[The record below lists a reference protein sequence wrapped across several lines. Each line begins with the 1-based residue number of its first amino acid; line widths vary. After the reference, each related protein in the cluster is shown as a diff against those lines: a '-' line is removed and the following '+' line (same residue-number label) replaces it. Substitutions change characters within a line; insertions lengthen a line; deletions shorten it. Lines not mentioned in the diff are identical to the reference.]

1 MTLQCEGASVRA
13 GAKCLLA
20 DASAV
25 FQAGRLCAVVGPN
38 GAGKSTLLSVLSGQ
52 RRPDQGRVLLEG
64 IELDARSAEELA
76 LMRAVMPQESAVAFD
91 FTVAEVAGLGRYP
104 HRRHPSRAEHEIVG
118 QALQAT
124 AVAHLAERIFN
135 TLSGGEKARVHLARS
150 LAQVW
155 EPRLQGERWL
165 LLDEPT
171 ASLDLAH
178 QHLAMR
184 LLREWANGQGVG
196 VVAVLHDL
204 NLAMRYADDV
214 IVLAGGA
221 VREFGA
227 TRTVVQPALIEEVWG
242 LPCHQVATEDGVP
255 QYLFG

>member
-1 MTLQCEGASVRA
+1 MTLQCENAGVRA
-13 GAKCLLA
+13 GAKALLSG
-20 DASAV
+20 ASAV
-25 FQAGRLCAVVGPN
+25 FQPGRLCAVLGPN

-52 RRPDQGRVLLEG
+52 RRADEGRVLLEG
-64 IELDARSAEELA
+64 IDLNARGAAELA
-76 LMRAVMPQESAVAFD
+76 LARAVMPQESAVAFD
-91 FTVAEVAGLGRYP
+91 FTVEEVASLGRYP
-104 HRRHPSRAEHEIVG
+104 HRRNPSRDEQRIVR
-118 QALQAT
+118 QALEST
-124 AVAHLAERIFN
+124 AVGHLADRIFN

-155 EPRLQGERWL
+155 EPRAQGERWL

-184 LLREWANGQGVG
+184 LLRQWAGGQGVG
-196 VVAVLHDL
+196 IVAVLHDL

-214 IVLAGGA
+214 IVLAGGS
-221 VREFGA
+221 VRQFGA
-227 TRTVVQPALIEEVWG
+227 TRTVLQPELVEEVWH
-242 LPCHQVATEDGVP
+242 LPCRAVSTDDGIP